1 MATFFM
7 ATLAVSIVGL
17 ITLISLKHWELTSG
31 KVVLGSIR
39 PTVGEFLHRLVYFFE
54 YSLPLL
60 IKAFIVRAI
69 AALRRGMHAAVA
81 WAVFFTERVLEST
94 LVRLRRKTDLPL
106 VRRTQSSHFL
116 REVAEHK
123 KKLQEIE
130 DRAIYED

>member
-7 ATLAVSIVGL
+7 ATLAISIFGL

-39 PTVGEFLHRLVYFFE
+39 PTVGEFLHQVVYFFE
-54 YSLPLL
+54 HSLPLL
-60 IKAFIVRAI
+60 VKALILRAI
-69 AALRRGMHAAVA
+69 VAVRRSIHAAIA
-81 WAVFFTERVLEST
+81 WAAIFTERVLESI

-106 VRRTQSSHFL
+106 VRRTQSSDFL
-116 REVAEHK
+116 REVAAHK

>member
-1 MATFFM
+1 MVTFFM
-7 ATLAVSIVGL
+7 ATLAISIIGL

-39 PTVGEFLHRLVYFFE
+39 PTVGEFLHQVVYFFE

-60 IKAFIVRAI
+60 IKSLILRAV
-69 AALRRGMHAAVA
+69 AALRRGIHAAVA

-106 VRRTQSSHFL
+106 VRRTQSSDFL